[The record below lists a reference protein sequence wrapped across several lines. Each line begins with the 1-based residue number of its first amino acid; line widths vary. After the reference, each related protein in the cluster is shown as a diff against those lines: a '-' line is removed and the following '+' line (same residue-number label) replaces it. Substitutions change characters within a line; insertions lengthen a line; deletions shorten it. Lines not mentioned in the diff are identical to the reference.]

1 VIYFRFSISCG
12 LLILRGVT
20 ATLPADPETE
30 RLAKEV
36 AKAKGKSVA
45 AIVRD
50 AIEASAREPG
60 LLIARPSWLSP
71 AKRRQRLLEI
81 SERSAARP
89 ILDPRTPDE
98 ILGYDDRGLPG

>member
-1 VIYFRFSISCG
+1 M
-12 LLILRGVT
+12 T
-20 ATLPADPETE
+20 TTLPADPETE

-45 AIVRD
+45 SIVRD
-50 AIEASAREPG
+50 AIEASAREAG

-71 AKRRQRLLEI
+71 AEKRQRLLQI

>member
-1 VIYFRFSISCG
+1 M
-12 LLILRGVT
+12 T
-20 ATLPADPETE
+20 TTLPADPETE
-30 RLAKEV
+30 RLA

-45 AIVRD
+45 SIVRD
-50 AIEASAREPG
+50 AIEASAREAG

-71 AKRRQRLLEI
+71 AEKRQRLLQI